1 MRRGTRGGSPQRTV
15 RLPLA
20 AGLFLTI
27 TGLVALCFG
36 LYALLRGG
44 RGQRGGIGPLSER
57 GVHVVAGIRM
67 TLIGLASLGA
77 GAYFL
82 WTAL

>member
-1 MRRGTRGGSPQRTV
+1 MSPA
-15 RLPLA
+15 LA
-20 AGLFLTI
+20 AGLLLAI
-27 TGLVALCFG
+27 VGLGALAFG

-67 TLIGLASLGA
+67 TVIGTLSLAA
-77 GAYFL
+77 GGYLL
-82 WTAL
+82 WQHFG

>member
-1 MRRGTRGGSPQRTV
+1 MISTA
-15 RLPLA
+15 LA
-20 AGLFLTI
+20 AGLFLTVV
-27 TGLVALCFG
+27 GLAALGVG

-44 RGQRGGIGPLSER
+44 RGQSGGIGPLSER

-67 TLIGLASLGA
+67 TVIGTLSLVA
-77 GAYFL
+77 GGYLL

>member
-1 MRRGTRGGSPQRTV
+1 MV
-15 RLPLA
+15 RDGREASLSLPLA
-20 AGLFLTI
+20 AGLFLI
-27 TGLVALCFG
+27 LTGLVALSFG

-57 GVHVVAGIRM
+57 GVHVVAGVRM
-67 TLIGLASLGA
+67 TVIGILSIGA
-77 GAYFL
+77 GGYFL

>member
-1 MRRGTRGGSPQRTV
+1 LS
-15 RLPLA
+15 LPLA

-27 TGLVALCFG
+27 TGLTALSFG

-44 RGQRGGIGPLSER
+44 RGQGQGQRGGIGPLSER

-67 TLIGLASLGA
+67 TLIGTLSIAA
-77 GAYFL
+77 GVYFL
-82 WTAL
+82 WSYFSS

>member
-1 MRRGTRGGSPQRTV
+1 
-15 RLPLA
+15 
-20 AGLFLTI
+20 LTL
-27 TGLVALCFG
+27 TGLVALSFG

-57 GVHVVAGIRM
+57 GIHVVAGIRM
-67 TLIGLASLGA
+67 TLIGLLSLGA

-82 WTAL
+82 WMAL

>member
-1 MRRGTRGGSPQRTV
+1 MQLS
-15 RLPLA
+15 LA
-20 AGLFLTI
+20 AGLFLTA
-27 TGLVALCFG
+27 TGLAALSFG

-44 RGQRGGIGPLSER
+44 REHRGGGIGPFSER
-57 GVHVVAGIRM
+57 GIHVIAGIRM
-67 TLIGLASLGA
+67 TLIGLLSLAG

>member
-1 MRRGTRGGSPQRTV
+1 LS
-15 RLPLA
+15 LPLA
-20 AGLFLTI
+20 AGLLLI
-27 TGLVALCFG
+27 LTGLVALSFG

-57 GVHVVAGIRM
+57 GVHVVAGVRM
-67 TLIGLASLGA
+67 TVIGILSIGA
-77 GAYFL
+77 GGYFL